1 MASKPSKAK
10 RKQLA
15 AKQAASRP
23 EPQAQ
28 AAAAPLPEQAPA
40 EKPGKAAAKTEAK
53 LPPLGKITPF
63 ERLQCWCAWNYI
75 YILAFFIPVALTYLA
90 YALFGMYPFGP
101 ESVLCLDL
109 NGQYVY

>member
-10 RKQLA
+10 RKQMA

-28 AAAAPLPEQAPA
+28 AAAAAPLPEQAPA

-63 ERLQCWCAWNYI
+63 
-75 YILAFFIPVALTYLA
+75 
-90 YALFGMYPFGP
+90 
-101 ESVLCLDL
+101 
-109 NGQYVY
+109 